1 MLGGTMPEDLPTPNK
16 SIAQI
21 EKERIKAK
29 SQEKNAYVGWVR
41 AALTGQRELDKGVSK
56 GDGVPNP

>member
-1 MLGGTMPEDLPTPNK
+1 MPEDLPTPNK